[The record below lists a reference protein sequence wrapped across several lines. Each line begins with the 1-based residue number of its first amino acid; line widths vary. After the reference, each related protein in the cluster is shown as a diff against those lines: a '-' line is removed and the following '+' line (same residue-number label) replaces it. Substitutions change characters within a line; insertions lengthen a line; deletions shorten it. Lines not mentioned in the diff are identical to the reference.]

1 MNCVLTKIQ
10 NHTKITKAC
19 LQCNHVA
26 LCCACCVDPQKEL
39 CKNIG
44 ASLSPAFT
52 LQRFNFFVH
61 VSMCALLGTECSTPW
76 TQSPRQF
83 VPSFFGVLCC
93 GYRLSSI
100 ERCTGTLF
108 CTSSICICTI
118 EIRRAPA
125 AVWKDGG
132 LRHGSHCADFP
143 KTRLRDSLRDLKDL
157 RAHWRSKARCIRYC
171 ANVRTLSR

>member
-1 MNCVLTKIQ
+1 MQSCGIVLCVLCWPSEEVMQKHWGIFIQ
-10 NHTKITKAC
+10 F
-19 LQCNHVA
+19 
-26 LCCACCVDPQKEL
+26 
-39 CKNIG
+39 
-44 ASLSPAFT
+44 LSPAFT

-100 ERCTGTLF
+100 ERCTGTGTLF
-108 CTSSICICTI
+108 CTSSICISTI

-157 RAHWRSKARCIRYC
+157 RAHWRHWRSKARCIRYC
-171 ANVRTLSR
+171 ANVRKLSRWQSRWKELLA